1 MESKYELKEIDI
13 KNRACYYFHDVISGT
28 DINFSSIL
36 LDKKLYKNI
45 SVYDIL
51 YKTSTGSKPL
61 HIRFYKIDGFIM
73 VLDGKIK
80 HLALFDYRLFDK
92 ICNKIKCLIIKKRSG
107 ITNSIHHSFGRIKI
121 DSYNSLP
128 TQKILTFHSVIILIK
143 N

>member
-61 HIRFYKIDGFIM
+61 HIRFDKIDGFIM

-92 ICNKIKCLIIKKRSG
+92 ICNKIKYLIIKKRSG
-107 ITNSIHHSFGRIKI
+107 ITNSINHSFGRIKI

-143 N
+143 I